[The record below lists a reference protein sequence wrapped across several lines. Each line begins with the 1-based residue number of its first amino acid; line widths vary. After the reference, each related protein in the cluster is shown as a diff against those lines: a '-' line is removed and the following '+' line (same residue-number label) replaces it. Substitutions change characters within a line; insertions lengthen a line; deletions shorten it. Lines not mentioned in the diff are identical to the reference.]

1 MTAERT
7 ASVQAPAAGTRAID
21 LLRQGAFPDWWA
33 FVPVAGKA
41 TYVKEWSTKPL
52 SKELCIDA
60 YKTNQAYA
68 GLGVVTGE
76 FSGGLIALD
85 IDGSDADGRYKQ
97 AAGAEYA
104 AYGEEQ
110 TMSWTSGKPGRRQLL
125 YRVPPS
131 VVPELRHVKTLIL
144 RGDGNWHLG
153 HSDAER
159 QGAKAD
165 IPAEGVEYQEVV
177 LRFNQCQSVLPGS
190 PHPETRKQYRWLNY
204 NARQVAMA
212 PDWVMDVLRGQRKP
226 VQWLSDAD
234 QKALDAEL
242 GETAIPSR
250 QIRGWFFKEEV
261 QALLRPR
268 LEDLIFN
275 HPKFGEYGWKERE
288 GNNPQRMSGCPW
300 HGGRSGTSFQYSVE
314 SGCWDCKACGVG
326 GDVLDFVHK
335 VTVNDLYAER
345 PQGPDLE
352 GYVARIAT
360 ELGFNYPEDA
370 RAQVTKT
377 VETPRVVMDER
388 QFHEALIK
396 IHDEELNPAIR
407 MGRMAGLAA
416 ETGRRLTGQQCLAA
430 MDEYRYYED
439 SRRNNQK
446 KEWWQDVEQMQF
458 LVPNLLMRPTQ
469 VMMHAAGG
477 LGKTSACMGLAKV
490 VGRGESMRIRGI
502 ELPVKQ
508 GPVLWIQNDQNP
520 AKLLRDC
527 EDNGIDPAKDRWF
540 IVKRGFQ
547 INHTHEFAQWIKE
560 YKPALVVVD
569 SIGSCSTK
577 MQVEEKDKAF
587 ASPFY
592 YYAEKNGD
600 PADSGFPATSIIWIH
615 HDNANGDARGTRYL
629 IAAVDEQWHL
639 RTLSEDEREA
649 LRERKHVPSSCRMI
663 QIKKSRL
670 GRQGDLLVVERDHDF
685 AYSVWDYTP
694 TERREDQGQ
703 GDPEPHTMALRIVK
717 DHVLKARGEDGGR
730 MKDRVT
736 AKQVWET
743 LVMEMNGQARRA
755 PASRTV
761 RRWLDRWV
769 DDGVLAL
776 GKKAVVDGSDK
787 PVQTY
792 TLPSSRARALPM
804 GDVLWSISPPKPL
817 QTREKATDTA
827 NPAEYDVHC
836 PEDGQPVQKS
846 NGQQPEADGLSI
858 GQIPVPEG
866 DLGEKGANDTPTL
879 GIRELHGLPEVVPGT
894 PPEAP
899 ALAESPGKGDPLG
912 AEVPGGEVPRGTSLG
927 NEQPA
932 PMDNGRSP
940 DHPDVAE
947 PGSGVQP
954 GAGVALEA
962 PAEYSETGEDWDN
975 AFGTDAQFMNW
986 G

>member
-1 MTAERT
+1 MTT
-7 ASVQAPAAGTRAID
+7 PSSASAGAPDGGKRAID
-21 LLRQGAFPDWWA
+21 LLRENAFPEWWT

-52 SKELCIDA
+52 TRELCIDA
-60 YKTNQAYA
+60 YKTNRAYA

-85 IDGSDADGRYKQ
+85 IDGPEADGRYK
-97 AAGAEYA
+97 ATAGEEYDAHGAER
-104 AYGEEQ
+104 

-131 VVPELRHVKTLIL
+131 IVPELRHVKTLIL
-144 RGDGNWHLG
+144 RNNGEWHLG
-153 HSDAER
+153 HSDVER
-159 QGAKAD
+159 QAAKTETVDA
-165 IPAEGVEYQEVV
+165 AKYEEVV
-177 LRFNQCQSVLPGS
+177 LRFNQCQSVVPGS
-190 PHPETRKQYRWLNY
+190 PHPDTGKLYHWLNY
-204 NARQVAMA
+204 NEARVAPA
-212 PDWVMDVLRGQRKP
+212 PDWVMDVLRDHRKP

-250 QIRGWFFKEEV
+250 QIRGWFFKDEV
-261 QALLRPR
+261 QRVLRPR
-268 LEDLIFN
+268 LEDLVFN
-275 HPKFGEYGWKERE
+275 HPVFDKYGWKERG
-288 GNNPQRMSGCPW
+288 GNNPQMMSGCPW
-300 HGGRSGTSFQYSVE
+300 HGGQSGTTFQYSVL

-352 GYVARIAT
+352 RYVAEIAT
-360 ELGFNYPEDA
+360 KLGFNYPEDA
-370 RAQVTKT
+370 RAQITK
-377 VETPRVVMDER
+377 EAPRLVMDER

-407 MGRMAGLAA
+407 LGRMAGLAA

-469 VMMHAAGG
+469 VMLHAAGG
-477 LGKTSACMGLAKV
+477 LGKTSACMGLAKA
-490 VGRGESMRIRGI
+490 VGRGETMRIRGI

-527 EDNGIDPAKDRWF
+527 EDNGINPALDKWF

-600 PADSGFPATSIIWIH
+600 PDDSGFPATSIIWIH

-649 LRERKHVPSSCRMI
+649 LRERGRVPSSCRMI

-717 DHVLKARGEDGGR
+717 DQVLKARGAEGGALL
-730 MKDRVT
+730 DRLT
-736 AKQVWET
+736 AKEVWEA
-743 LVMEMNGQARRA
+743 LVEEITGQGRKA
-755 PASRTV
+755 PSSRTV
-761 RRWLDRWV
+761 KRWLERWV
-769 DDGVLAL
+769 DDGVLL
-776 GKKAVVDGSDK
+776 QGKPVSVDGAK
-787 PVQTY
+787 TPVSSY
-792 TLPSSRARALPM
+792 TLPPSRARALPATEGLLSIVPRDRLQENERTM
-804 GDVLWSISPPKPL
+804 DTSSALGD
-817 QTREKATDTA
+817 
-827 NPAEYDVHC
+827 NVHRS
-836 PEDGQPVQKS
+836 EELQPVPDNDGHATKS
-846 NGQQPEADGLSI
+846 ETVVHRSNA
-858 GQIPVPEG
+858 VPEG
-866 DLGEKGANDTPTL
+866 DLGERWTMDTPTL
-879 GIRELHGLPEVVPGT
+879 GIRDLGGEPVDSEKLSEEASDAPISHPEPSLGTALPAWQQEPM
-894 PPEAP
+894 PEA
-899 ALAESPGKGDPLG
+899 
-912 AEVPGGEVPRGTSLG
+912 VV
-927 NEQPA
+927 
-932 PMDNGRSP
+932 
-940 DHPDVAE
+940 
-947 PGSGVQP
+947 
-954 GAGVALEA
+954 
-962 PAEYSETGEDWDN
+962 DWDD
-975 AFGTDAQFMNW
+975 FDAGFRA